1 MTPLLAILLLIGQI
15 TEIFIFFILI
25 SILIVENDNFN
36 RYKLKCKD
44 FILGFLLGLSISFK
58 PFVFLLIPFFLKI
71 YISYKSRVYEF
82 EIKDTLIASCGFF
95 LAISVNIIYWI
106 LYPNLIFDF
115 IKINFN
121 TQLPNYPSSS
131 ITRIII
137 IIFNALN
144 IQISEA
150 LVMLILFISLYSFLF
165 FFYIQLPIKQK
176 NHSLFVGMGVLLILI
191 TFPDSWFLNFLI
203 LFMIIIPG
211 YLKIEEDLTFENSEG
226 LEKKLSHTYLL
237 NYNILKYGILYFTI
251 GIVLG
256 FTIIPFDPILP
267 PLLLILYFV
276 ILWKIYLYN
285 IQRKEKN
292 QEDI

>member
-1 MTPLLAILLLIGQI
+1 
-15 TEIFIFFILI
+15 
-25 SILIVENDNFN
+25 
-36 RYKLKCKD
+36 
-44 FILGFLLGLSISFK
+44 
-58 PFVFLLIPFFLKI
+58 
-71 YISYKSRVYEF
+71 
-82 EIKDTLIASCGFF
+82 
-95 LAISVNIIYWI
+95 
-106 LYPNLIFDF
+106 
-115 IKINFN
+115 
-121 TQLPNYPSSS
+121 
-131 ITRIII
+131 
-137 IIFNALN
+137 
-144 IQISEA
+144 
-150 LVMLILFISLYSFLF
+150 
-165 FFYIQLPIKQK
+165 
-176 NHSLFVGMGVLLILI
+176 
-191 TFPDSWFLNFLI
+191 
-203 LFMIIIPG
+203 MIIIPG